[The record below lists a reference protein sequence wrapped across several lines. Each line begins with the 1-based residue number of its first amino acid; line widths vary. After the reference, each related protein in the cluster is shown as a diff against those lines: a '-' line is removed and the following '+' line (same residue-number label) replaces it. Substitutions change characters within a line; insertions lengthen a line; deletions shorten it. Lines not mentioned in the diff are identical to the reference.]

1 MQIRNK
7 RISNDSRKDIVQQL
21 REENVALKKENQRL
35 IQEREADKEIVR
47 ISRKTIQDYQE
58 LLKEARK
65 LKKDLD
71 NRIQEATRMQQE
83 HKKKFDE
90 LIQTMTEQFEAVIK
104 WNIQNCLANGLQP
117 VIYMTSI
124 TDDAAEIEAEAH
136 PLKLEK

>member
-35 IQEREADKEIVR
+35 IQERESDKEFVR

-90 LIQTMTEQFEAVIK
+90 LIQTMTEGI
-104 WNIQNCLANGLQP
+104 
-117 VIYMTSI
+117 
-124 TDDAAEIEAEAH
+124 
-136 PLKLEK
+136 

>member
-7 RISNDSRKDIVQQL
+7 RISNDSRNDIVQQL
-21 REENVALKKENQRL
+21 QEENAALKKENQRL
-35 IQEREADKEIVR
+35 MQEREADEEIVR

-65 LKKDLD
+65 LKKDLG

-90 LIQTMTEQFEAVIK
+90 LIQTMTEGI
-104 WNIQNCLANGLQP
+104 
-117 VIYMTSI
+117 
-124 TDDAAEIEAEAH
+124 
-136 PLKLEK
+136 

>member
-7 RISNDSRKDIVQQL
+7 RISGDSRKDIVQQQK
-21 REENVALKKENQRL
+21 EEIDTLKKENQRL
-35 IQEREADKEIVR
+35 IQERESDKEIVR

-65 LKKDLD
+65 LKKDLG

-90 LIQTMTEQFEAVIK
+90 LIQTMTEGI
-104 WNIQNCLANGLQP
+104 
-117 VIYMTSI
+117 
-124 TDDAAEIEAEAH
+124 
-136 PLKLEK
+136 

>member
-7 RISNDSRKDIVQQL
+7 RISGGSREDIVQQL
-21 REENVALKKENQRL
+21 REENAALKKENQRL
-35 IQEREADKEIVR
+35 MQEREADKEIVR

-65 LKKDLD
+65 LKKDLG

-90 LIQTMTEQFEAVIK
+90 LIQTMTEGI
-104 WNIQNCLANGLQP
+104 
-117 VIYMTSI
+117 
-124 TDDAAEIEAEAH
+124 
-136 PLKLEK
+136 

>member
-35 IQEREADKEIVR
+35 IQERESDKEIVR
-47 ISRKTIQDYQE
+47 ISRKMIQDYQE

-65 LKKDLD
+65 LKKDLG

-90 LIQTMTEQFEAVIK
+90 LIQTMTEGI
-104 WNIQNCLANGLQP
+104 
-117 VIYMTSI
+117 
-124 TDDAAEIEAEAH
+124 
-136 PLKLEK
+136 

>member
-7 RISNDSRKDIVQQL
+7 RISGGSREDIVQQL
-21 REENVALKKENQRL
+21 REENAALKKENQRL
-35 IQEREADKEIVR
+35 MQEREADKEIVR
-47 ISRKTIQDYQE
+47 ISRKMIQDYQE

-90 LIQTMTEQFEAVIK
+90 LIQTMTEGI
-104 WNIQNCLANGLQP
+104 
-117 VIYMTSI
+117 
-124 TDDAAEIEAEAH
+124 
-136 PLKLEK
+136 

>member
-7 RISNDSRKDIVQQL
+7 RISGGSREDIVQQL
-21 REENVALKKENQRL
+21 REENAALKKENQRL
-35 IQEREADKEIVR
+35 MQEREADKEIVR

-65 LKKDLD
+65 LKNDLG

-90 LIQTMTEQFEAVIK
+90 LIQTMTEGI
-104 WNIQNCLANGLQP
+104 
-117 VIYMTSI
+117 
-124 TDDAAEIEAEAH
+124 
-136 PLKLEK
+136 